1 MRQVLIRRRKA
12 FTLIELLVVIAII
25 AILVALLLPAVQQ
38 AREAARRSQCQAN
51 LKQWGVALHNY
62 HDVTNQLPPSTINPG
77 ANQSQLFVPLGM
89 IRNHT
94 GYLMLLPYIDQ
105 APLYE
110 QIDFNLA
117 TGRADWKSRG
127 GGGYQAV
134 LDGKSVPIQFCPSD
148 PEYDKIHTY
157 TPQNMY
163 TSQRFTRVNYGFVHE
178 DYEYSATAGRH
189 WSKNKSAARSAFG
202 INRSASFKNFVDGTS
217 NTIVMIETPQQK
229 DNAAFGPF
237 LQAYTHTHFIT
248 PWRRG
253 LNEQYNGK
261 TVPYAWGAGSH
272 HIGGCHALVGDGTV
286 RFLNENMSRTTLR
299 AIESLDGKETNGDF

>member
-1 MRQVLIRRRKA
+1 MRQVLSRRNRG

-62 HDVTNQLPPSTINPG
+62 HDVANQFPPSVINPG
-77 ANQSQLFVPLGM
+77 GNRSAGFVPAGM

-105 APLYE
+105 SALYE
-110 QIDFNLA
+110 SIDFNLA
-117 TGRADWKSRG
+117 TGRADWQSIG
-127 GGGYQAV
+127 GGGYQAG

-148 PEYDKIHTY
+148 PDYDKVHTY

-163 TSQRFTRVNYGFVHE
+163 TAQKFTRVNYGFVHE
-178 DYEYSATAGRH
+178 DYEYSGSAGRF
-189 WSKNKSAARSAFG
+189 WSANTSLARSAFG
-202 INRSASFKNFVDGTS
+202 INRSASFKHFGDGTS
-217 NTIVMIETPQQK
+217 TTIVMIETPQRK
-229 DNAAFGPF
+229 SSAAYGPF

-253 LNEQYNGK
+253 LNERYLGNPW
-261 TVPYAWGAGSH
+261 PYAWGAGSH
-272 HIGGCHALVGDGTV
+272 HVGGCHALLGDGTV

-299 AIESLDGKETNGDF
+299 AIESIKGSETNGDF